1 MMSSKVKENRPA
13 VMPAAIIAMAGLP
26 GTGKSTLARALS
38 RTLNGVILD
47 KDHMRECLFPDDL
60 IAYNRVQ
67 DDLCVEIMLQ
77 VSEYL
82 LAHTDRRL
90 IILDGRT
97 YSRSDQ
103 VKPVVAA
110 ARRLGVPL
118 VFIECRCREKTALR
132 RIASDHA
139 QQTHPAEN
147 RNADLYRRVTAHRQP
162 LTVPHLTVN
171 TDQPLE
177 TCLTEAL
184 CYLEHRLG
192 WTLEHRSK
200 ET

>member
-1 MMSSKVKENRPA
+1 
-13 VMPAAIIAMAGLP
+13 MPAAIIAMAGLP

-38 RTLNGVILD
+38 QTLNGIILD
-47 KDHMRECLFPDDL
+47 KDHVRECLFPDDL

-103 VKPVVAA
+103 VKPVIAA
-110 ARRLGVPL
+110 ARHLGVPL
-118 VFIECRCREKTALR
+118 IFIECHCREKTALR
-132 RIASDHA
+132 RIASDHT
-139 QQTHPAEN
+139 QQTHPAAN
-147 RNADLYRRVTAHRQP
+147 RNADLYRRVEAQRQS
-162 LTVPHLTVN
+162 LTVPHLTVD

-177 TCLTEAL
+177 ICLAEAL
-184 CYLEHRLG
+184 RYLEHQLAL
-192 WTLEHRSK
+192 TPEHRVK
-200 ET
+200 EI